1 MKSKVY
7 WHRFGY
13 LPGWFGFCPDE
24 RAWKREM
31 RRMNCVEPYPTTD
44 ARMTTFTKDGKLAM
58 IVTVAHHIDGM
69 DDPNAIIGLLVHEA
83 VHVFQQVCLDIGER
97 TPSAEME
104 AYAIQHISMNLVADY
119 DESGRFNAMR
129 GKKNGRKK

>member
-7 WHRFGY
+7 WHQFGY

-31 RRMNCVEPYPTTD
+31 RRMNCVEPYTTTD

-58 IVTVAHHIDGM
+58 IVTVAHHID
-69 DDPNAIIGLLVHEA
+69 DK
-83 VHVFQQVCLDIGER
+83 DIR
-97 TPSAEME
+97 TPS
-104 AYAIQHISMNLVADY
+104 
-119 DESGRFNAMR
+119 SGCWCMKPFTCFSRYVRTSASEHR
-129 GKKNGRKK
+129 LLRWKPTPSSTSA